1 MKKLFYLTIFT
12 FIFGLSA
19 SAQLTL
25 PRASQRQELTQ
36 TVGDTKVSIVY
47 HRPNAN
53 GRTLWGCT
61 AKNVVPKT
69 NYEEPCIVPYGQVW
83 RTGANETTA
92 FEVSDDVLVEGKKLA
107 KGRYALFTIPGEKEW
122 IVIFN
127 KTIAWGEYSYKEA
140 EDVLRVTVPSKPSA
154 AFNERFTINISD
166 QGVVSLLWDN
176 LQVDFKVQ

>member
-1 MKKLFYLTIFT
+1 MKKTFFLLFLGLLGVATASFGHTDKSNRPSPAAQAKAVVNGKTIT
-12 FIFGLSA
+12 IDY
-19 SAQLTL
+19 
-25 PRASQRQELTQ
+25 SQPAVKGRKIW
-36 TVGDTKVSIVY
+36 GD
-47 HRPNAN
+47 
-53 GRTLWGCT
+53 L
-61 AKNVVPKT
+61 
-69 NYEEPCIVPYGQVW
+69 VPYGLTW

-166 QGVVSLLWDN
+166 QGVVSLLWEN